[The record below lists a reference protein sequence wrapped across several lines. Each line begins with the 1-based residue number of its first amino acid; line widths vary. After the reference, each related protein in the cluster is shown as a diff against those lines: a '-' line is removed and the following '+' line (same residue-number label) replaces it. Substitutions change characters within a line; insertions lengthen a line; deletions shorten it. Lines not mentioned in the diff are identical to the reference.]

1 MSTISNERLEKL
13 SEYDCA
19 DRYEVMSMATEL
31 LALRKERERAEPVAW
46 LVCGSK
52 TFKDRTASTREVAEQ
67 AVKDRKDGSCIKPL
81 YTAPTAQEY
90 PETLPCPVILE
101 PNFRLGKGVRTAT
114 MLRALQTRAEHQA
127 ELDAM
132 TPEQRAEY
140 EARMDEFKAMLPSP
154 SKDSMSVDA
163 QQAET
168 DTTAKQ
174 FESLA
179 GKAVVPAGWKLVPI
193 ELTKEMRGKIHPFAE
208 ATCLNCGRQVV
219 ADCEDNVTASW
230 NDMLAVAPA
239 PVGKQSSTA
248 DVNNDG
254 FECTPVADLYELLT
268 KCGECY
274 DYTTS
279 AKVAADWIKE
289 GYSAREYVKLDR
301 LQEAMTHGSSGE
313 PDGWIPCSERMP
325 DLKQEVLCV
334 NRWGDFEVAVYDVG
348 YITGEPFFA
357 TIDGEFHPTHWQPL
371 PEPQCK

>member
-13 SEYDCA
+13 SSGNAWTCVQDDEA
-19 DRYEVMSMATEL
+19 KAMATEL

-127 ELDAM
+127 ELDSM
-132 TPEQRAEY
+132 TPEGRADY
-140 EARMDEFKAMLPSP
+140 EAGMAAFKAMLS
-154 SKDSMSVDA
+154 SSSQTTLGKEIEQALKGNLHKLYLDDETDNSESLA
-163 QQAET
+163 QAET
-168 DTTAKQ
+168 DTTEQQ

-179 GKAVVPAGWKLVPI
+179 GKAVG
-193 ELTKEMRGKIHPFAE
+193 
-208 ATCLNCGRQVV
+208 
-219 ADCEDNVTASW
+219 S
-230 NDMLAVAPA
+230 
-239 PVGKQSSTA
+239 
-248 DVNNDG
+248 DG

-279 AKVAADWIKE
+279 AKVAADWINY
-289 GYSAREYVKLDR
+289 GYSAREYVKLER
-301 LQEAMTHGSSGE
+301 LQEA
-313 PDGWIPCSERMP
+313 
-325 DLKQEVLCV
+325 LL
-334 NRWGDFEVAVYDVG
+334 
-348 YITGEPFFA
+348 FA
-357 TIDGEFHPTHWQPL
+357 A
-371 PEPQCK
+371 PEPCK